1 MYKNNHRTQL
11 DILHNLYK
19 ITNSTHD
26 RQHIM
31 AFCHDFFVFALIVSN
46 IFINNYELQQLI
58 LLYNSGMNIKSCLLY
73 SKLDKE
79 FIDNITSLNK
89 LSITTT

>member
-11 DILHNLYK
+11 EILHNLYK

-26 RQHIM
+26 QQHIM